1 MFAMKNLNPVGF
13 LFRKEWAQSHRA
25 IFCRGL
31 SKLGISEHYAKEDSL
46 SNYDNGLCH
55 RLRWARCIERR
66 FGFVRNKSNEVIY
79 ASYTLTSDAR
89 LLHIGTTT
97 IAPGTTRHIFN
108 FHRPVNYGAP
118 PELEKGVRSFT
129 LLDSSAGI
137 LHGPKVDKDE
147 WKEECPPQSK
157 GVNRCNTLNYVFE
170 YE

>member
-1 MFAMKNLNPVGF
+1 MLKRILLLTMTMGFAAACVGPDV
-13 LFRKEWAQSHRA
+13 
-25 IFCRGL
+25 L
-31 SKLGISEHYAKEDSL
+31 SEGSI
-46 SNYDNGLCH
+46 
-55 RLRWARCIERR
+55 
-66 FGFVRNKSNEVIY
+66 FVRNKSNQEVY

-118 PELEKGVRSFT
+118 PELEKGVRTFT
-129 LLDSSAGI
+129 LLDSSGGI
-137 LHGPKVDKDE
+137 LHGPEVDKDE
-147 WKEECPPQSK
+147 WKEECPPQST